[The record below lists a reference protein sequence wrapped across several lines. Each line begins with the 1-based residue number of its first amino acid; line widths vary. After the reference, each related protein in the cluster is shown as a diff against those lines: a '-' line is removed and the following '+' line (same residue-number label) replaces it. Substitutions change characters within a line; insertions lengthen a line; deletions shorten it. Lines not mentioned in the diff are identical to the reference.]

1 MIRTRQNVKLLA
13 ELPRRNRVRQQ
24 STWLNPSSWFA
35 GSRSTNPDSPTGE
48 LLSSPLALKRE
59 FETSQAIPEPIA
71 AVPSNNAANNGA
83 ASSSRSPTFTSVNAS
98 EISHFS
104 RLSSQWWDEKG
115 EFGLLHKMNP
125 VRMEFVR
132 GKILNGREDD
142 DGWSFAKRH
151 DAKKDYGQSW
161 LEGMDVLDVG
171 CGGGLLSEV
180 SHAIGCKPC
189 FQLTWDTAVIAYQ
202 SLARVGGNT
211 LGIDASPSNIAI
223 ASLHAS
229 RDPFLPFKAEDAGLE
244 ALSIQS
250 GPSARPGS
258 LRYRHTSAE
267 QLHAEGRQFDLVCSM
282 EVLEHV
288 DHPGEF
294 LKVLGD
300 MVKVS
305 TQNADIPLLTTLTIG
320 RSLQP
325 GGHLAMSTINRT
337 PLSQLLTITMAEHV
351 LRFVTP
357 GTHTYEK
364 FIKPSELLAFVRDHM
379 GGDKV
384 WESDGDGLIDGGR
397 EGGGIGVGEIRGIVY
412 DPISGTWK
420 LWKEGAPGGTM
431 CNYMFHMRKRVD
443 AV

>member
-1 MIRTRQNVKLLA
+1 
-13 ELPRRNRVRQQ
+13 
-24 STWLNPSSWFA
+24 
-35 GSRSTNPDSPTGE
+35 
-48 LLSSPLALKRE
+48 
-59 FETSQAIPEPIA
+59 
-71 AVPSNNAANNGA
+71 
-83 ASSSRSPTFTSVNAS
+83 
-98 EISHFS
+98 
-104 RLSSQWWDEKG
+104 
-115 EFGLLHKMNP
+115 MNP

-171 CGGGLLSEV
+171 CGGGLLSE
-180 SHAIGCKPC
+180 AIHVTRCGLY
-189 FQLTWDTAVIAYQ
+189 FQLTWDDVIIAFQ

-229 RDPFLPFKAEDAGLE
+229 RDPFLPFKAEHTGLE
-244 ALSIQS
+244 AISIQN

-288 DHPGEF
+288 DQPGEF

-305 TQNADIPLLTTLTIG
+305 TQ
-320 RSLQP
+320 
-325 GGHLAMSTINRT
+325 
-337 PLSQLLTITMAEHV
+337 
-351 LRFVTP
+351 
-357 GTHTYEK
+357 K
-364 FIKPSELLAFVRDHM
+364 F
-379 GGDKV
+379 G
-384 WESDGDGLIDGGR
+384 
-397 EGGGIGVGEIRGIVY
+397 
-412 DPISGTWK
+412 
-420 LWKEGAPGGTM
+420 
-431 CNYMFHMRKRVD
+431 
-443 AV
+443 